1 MLGNEKLAND
11 DRGRPREAARVSGFG
26 DCPQPVARVK
36 PEKKFFI
43 FFRCNPLKSPDSAKG
58 IQGNARIFPWFSL
71 DSFGFS
77 WREFARWLNPRPPYR
92 GQWAFAPEL

>member
-1 MLGNEKLAND
+1 
-11 DRGRPREAARVSGFG
+11 VSGFG

-58 IQGNARIFPWFSL
+58 IQGFFLGFPWIHL
-71 DSFGFS
+71 DLLGANS
-77 WREFARWLNPRPPYR
+77 RAD
-92 GQWAFAPEL
+92 

>member
-1 MLGNEKLAND
+1 
-11 DRGRPREAARVSGFG
+11 VSGFG

-58 IQGNARIFPWFSL
+58 IQGNARIFPLVFL
-71 DSFGFS
+71 GFI
-77 WREFARWLNPRPPYR
+77 WICLARIRALVESASPYR
-92 GQWAFAPEL
+92 GQLAFAPEL